1 MYITLQSNEYQCSQ
15 ALSLLSPL
23 FSQWG
28 PYIQFFDRLVP
39 LLTQKKELPK
49 EIIVPIRKM
58 IHQVKEL
65 NSFFSGKIEAVR
77 GKLKSIALGTPD
89 FIPTILN
96 NEGYVKSWQEWSES
110 FDLILDHPRFIAF
123 SRGESS
129 DQVVYD
135 MIDMTYKIE
144 TDMNKITAEGKAIT
158 DAKWT
163 KNISELEVVRNTTWP
178 FVDTDIAIWE
188 VIADIKAIPSVED
201 D

>member
-1 MYITLQSNEYQCSQ
+1 
-15 ALSLLSPL
+15 
-23 FSQWG
+23 
-28 PYIQFFDRLVP
+28 
-39 LLTQKKELPK
+39 
-49 EIIVPIRKM
+49 M

-65 NSFFSGKIEAVR
+65 NSLFIGKIEAIR

-110 FDLILDHPRFIAF
+110 FDLILDHPRLISF

-144 TDMNKITAEGKAIT
+144 ADMNKINRECKHMT

-163 KNISELEVVRNTTWP
+163 KKIRELEVFRMTTWY
-178 FVDTDIAIWE
+178 FMNTNICL
-188 VIADIKAIPSVED
+188 
-201 D
+201 